1 MFFIEELTIIKF
13 YKEQGK
19 NLQEIINELRITTRI
34 KEENDEIKTL
44 EESTLRKLLAIT
56 EEEFNNL
63 NFDLAITTEDFER
76 K

>member
-19 NLQEIINELRITTRI
+19 NLQEIINELRITTRM
-34 KEENDEIKTL
+34 KSENDEIKTL

-63 NFDLAITTEDFER
+63 NFDLAITIEDFER